1 MNTSKLFNPLLK
13 KVEQLFA
20 AARGSTLERL
30 LKIADLL
37 EIDGAAAELVARIC
51 GVAKTCPPAE

>member
-1 MNTSKLFNPLLK
+1 MGARWRGGARGS
-13 KVEQLFA
+13 
-20 AARGSTLERL
+20 ARGSTLERL